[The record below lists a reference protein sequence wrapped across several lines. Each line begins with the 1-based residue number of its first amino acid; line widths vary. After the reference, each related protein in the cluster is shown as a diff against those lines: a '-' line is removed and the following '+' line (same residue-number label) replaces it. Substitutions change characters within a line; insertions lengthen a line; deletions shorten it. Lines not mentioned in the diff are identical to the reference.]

1 MTAMAQ
7 NGSLTYRQ
15 VLRDGRLA
23 ALLTGDAVSK
33 VGDGMSFVAL
43 PLLALRLHGPVDAAL
58 AISLIRL
65 VPFLLPVAASLL
77 FGLGRR
83 RFDPRTALV
92 VDSVLRC
99 GVFVGLGLFAL
110 AGSLGFWML
119 AAALFAGSVLR
130 LLSASSRRVLAMG
143 MLGEDGWLALNGLIG
158 TTDSLALYVAGPALG
173 GLLAA
178 LTSPGLVLLVN
189 GLSYLAMLVAAL
201 AVPRAGRPT
210 PPSDEPS
217 SDEPTPD
224 EPTRDGAGARPGWQI
239 LRRTPVAFWLFLTVF
254 LFDLFYGPVEVALPL
269 LVTGSMHADSR
280 ALGVLW
286 TAFGLGALGGALL
299 TNQLYRYPLRLVLVA
314 IVGGWAA
321 SVGLLAAAPGVVVAG
336 VALAAG
342 GAIYGPFTA
351 VAYTLLQQ
359 VLSRE
364 DQAPVFALWAG
375 GVAVAAPLGFGLGGP
390 LVAAAGARGGLA
402 DSAVVTALLVPVAAR
417 WLATAMRPTP
427 PATCPGA
434 ASR

>member
-1 MTAMAQ
+1 VTGMTAVAQ
-7 NGSLTYRQ
+7 SGSLTYRQ
-15 VLRDGRLA
+15 VLRNGRLA
-23 ALLTGDAVSK
+23 TLLTGDAVSK
-33 VGDGMSFVAL
+33 VGDGMAFVAL
-43 PLLALRLHGPVDAAL
+43 PLLALRLHGQVDAAL
-58 AISLIRL
+58 AISLIRV

-83 RFDPRTALV
+83 RFDPRTALL

-99 GVFVGLGLFAL
+99 GVYVGLGLLAL
-110 AGSLGFWML
+110 AGSLSFWSL
-119 AAALFAGSVLR
+119 AAGLFAGSVLR

-189 GLSYLAMLVAAL
+189 GLTYLAMLVAAL
-201 AVPRAGRPT
+201 LVPRNGR
-210 PPSDEPS
+210 
-217 SDEPTPD
+217 PD
-224 EPTRDGAGARPGWQI
+224 EPGPDAASARPGWQI

-269 LVTGSMHADSR
+269 LVTGSLHADSR

-299 TNQLYRYPLRLVLVA
+299 TGQLYRYPLRLVLVA

-336 VALAAG
+336 IALAAG

-351 VAYTLLQQ
+351 VAYTLLQR
-359 VLSRE
+359 VLRRE
-364 DQAPVFALWAG
+364 DQPPVFALWAG
-375 GVAVAAPLGFGLGGP
+375 GIAVAAPLGFGLGGP
-390 LVAAAGARGGLA
+390 LVAAGGPRGGLVV
-402 DSAVVTALLVPVAAR
+402 SAVVTALLVPVAAR
-417 WLATAMRPTP
+417 WLRTAMRPTP
-427 PATCPGA
+427 AATYPGE
-434 ASR
+434 ASP

>member
-1 MTAMAQ
+1 VTGMTAVAQ
-7 NGSLTYRQ
+7 SGSLTYRQ
-15 VLRDGRLA
+15 VLRNGRLA

-33 VGDGMSFVAL
+33 VGDGMAFVAL

-58 AISLIRL
+58 AISLIRV

-83 RFDPRTALV
+83 RFDPRAVLL

-99 GVFVGLGLFAL
+99 GVFAGLGLLAL
-110 AGSLGFWML
+110 AGSLGFWTL
-119 AAALFAGSVLR
+119 AAGLFAGSVLR
-130 LLSASSRRVLAMG
+130 LLSASSRRLVAMG

-189 GLSYLAMLVAAL
+189 GFSYLAMLVAAF
-201 AVPRAGRPT
+201 AVPRTGKAT
-210 PPSDEPS
+210 V
-217 SDEPTPD
+217 TPD
-224 EPTRDGAGARPGWQI
+224 EAGARPGWQI
-239 LRRTPVAFWLFLTVF
+239 LRRTPVALWLFLTVF

-269 LVTGSMHADSR
+269 LVTGSLHADSR

-299 TNQLYRYPLRLVLVA
+299 TGQLYRYPLRLVLVA

-336 VALAAG
+336 IALAAG

-351 VAYTLLQQ
+351 VAYTLLQR
-359 VLSRE
+359 VLRRE
-364 DQAPVFALWAG
+364 DQPPVFALWAG
-375 GVAVAAPLGFGLGGP
+375 GIAVAAPLGFGLGGP
-390 LVAAAGARGGLA
+390 LVAAGGPRGGLA
-402 DSAVVTALLVPVAAR
+402 VSAVVTALLVPVAAR
-417 WLATAMRPTP
+417 WLRTAMRPTP
-427 PATCPGA
+427 EATYPGE

>member
-1 MTAMAQ
+1 MTGMTAVAQ
-7 NGSLTYRQ
+7 SGSLTYRQ

-23 ALLTGDAVSK
+23 TLLTGDAVSK
-33 VGDGMSFVAL
+33 VGDGMAFVAL
-43 PLLALRLHGPVDAAL
+43 PLLALRLHGRVDAAL
-58 AISLIRL
+58 AISLIRV

-83 RFDPRTALV
+83 RFDPRTALL

-99 GVFVGLGLFAL
+99 GVYVGLGVLAL
-110 AGSLGFWML
+110 AGSLGFWTL
-119 AAALFAGSVLR
+119 AAGLFAGSVLR

-189 GLSYLAMLVAAL
+189 GLTYLAMLVAAL
-201 AVPRAGRPT
+201 AVPRDGR
-210 PPSDEPS
+210 
-217 SDEPTPD
+217 PD
-224 EPTRDGAGARPGWQI
+224 EPGPDEARARPGWQI

-269 LVTGSMHADSR
+269 LVTGSLHADSR

-299 TNQLYRYPLRLVLVA
+299 TGQLYRYPLRLVLVA

-336 VALAAG
+336 IALAAG

-351 VAYTLLQQ
+351 VAYTLLQR
-359 VLSRE
+359 VLGRE
-364 DQAPVFALWAG
+364 EQPPVFALWAG

-390 LVAAAGARGGLA
+390 LVAAGGPRGGLA
-402 DSAVVTALLVPVAAR
+402 VSAVVTALLVPVAAR
-417 WLATAMRPTP
+417 WLRTAMRPTP
-427 PATCPGA
+427 AATPDA